1 MAGWIGKQQHCNPWY
16 TYAQLLFPYSF
27 LFSLLSPFSSSF
39 LPDPDTELAPW
50 FSSGVDTALVLADLC
65 NDGVLGNFAV
75 HDGVEPG
82 SYSIR

>member
-1 MAGWIGKQQHCNPWY
+1 MNNLNHLMVRLFA
-16 TYAQLLFPYSF
+16 AAFLLF
-27 LFSLLSPFSSSF
+27 
-39 LPDPDTELAPW
+39 LPPPTDPDTELAPW